1 MAVNNEYPVLDGI
14 APSWADI
21 IVKATPK
28 GAALIDIKDIAAI
41 NTGTT
46 VEVGEQRGASGGRV
60 IKRTTGSV
68 SYEASITLY
77 RSGYQ
82 KLVRGL
88 MAIAPTRGNQKVI
101 SLAHFGIQVQ
111 HTPPG
116 DIEIYEYRLKGC
128 RILGRSLNGA
138 EGTDADQVE
147 VPLSVI
153 EIVDMI
159 DGVEVVSL

>member
-1 MAVNNEYPVLDGI
+1 MSVNNEFPVLDGI

-21 IVKATPK
+21 IVKASPV

-46 VEVGEQRGASGGRV
+46 VEIGEQQGASGGRV
-60 IKRTTGSV
+60 IKRTTGS
-68 SYEASITLY
+68 SKAEASITLY

-82 KLVRGL
+82 KLLRGL
-88 MAIAPTRGNQKVI
+88 KDLAPRRGNQRLI
-101 SLAHFGIQVQ
+101 SLVHFGIQVQ

-116 DIEIYEYRLKGC
+116 DIEIYEYRIKGVRLKG
-128 RILGRSLNGA
+128 RNLNSA
-138 EGTDADQVE
+138 EGTDADKVE

-153 EIVDMI
+153 EIADMI
-159 DGVEVVSL
+159 DGEEIVFL